1 MTTSRPSHRRPIT
14 LPARRALPA
23 LTAITLAGTLAASA
37 GAQLRIACWNITNY
51 SSGRIAEFQ
60 AAIYGVVPTPLILAG
75 QSMAPDVIILQEIL
89 GANQT
94 AGTASLTNFRN
105 LLNTAPG
112 SPGDWAF
119 ATFVTGPD
127 SKGGLMYRTSKVVL
141 AQDTTIASTG
151 GSPPLPPRNTERWI
165 IRPVG
170 YADLPAT
177 RIAIY
182 GSHMKSGDSSED
194 ISRRQAEATNIRTN
208 IATLA
213 PGTHF
218 IVGGDFNIPSSND
231 PSYQV
236 LTNANNTPGPL
247 FDPIGRPGT
256 WENSNTFRFIHTQ
269 DPAVGVQMDSRFDFI
284 LLSASLRD
292 GLGMDYIGSL
302 NTPWNLSTF
311 ADPNH
316 SYRTWGNDGTSFN
329 TSLNVTSNA
338 MVGNAIASALQGSAL
353 TIGHL
358 PVFLDL
364 RMPPRVAVSA
374 TTIDFGTVDQNSTQ
388 QRTFTIGHD
397 GNVALWNAQ
406 GLAQLNYTLPAPAAP
421 FSLAPQGTL
430 VDAPGGSVNTHT
442 VTLNTP
448 AVGHVQ
454 HTITLTLRANVVTTA
469 ICPNPS
475 NIAGPNQFSTPD
487 DALTAD
493 DIIVF
498 LGLYFGNT
506 IGPPTAGNPPSP
518 TQRIAD
524 IAGPNQSTQPD
535 GVLTA
540 DDIIVFLGRY
550 FQGC

>member
-1 MTTSRPSHRRPIT
+1 VS
-14 LPARRALPA
+14 LALA
-23 LTAITLAGTLAASA
+23 LAASA
-37 GAQLRIACWNITNY
+37 GAQLRVACWNITNY
-51 SSGRIAEFQ
+51 SNGRIAEFQ
-60 AAIYGVVPTPLILAG
+60 TAIYGVVPTPLLLAG
-75 QSMAPDVIILQEIL
+75 QSMSPDVIILQEVL
-89 GANQT
+89 GASQT

-105 LLNTAPG
+105 MLNTAPG
-112 SPGDWAF
+112 SPGDWTF
-119 ATFVTGPD
+119 ATFITGPD
-127 SKGGLMYRTSKVVL
+127 SKGGLLYRTSKVVL
-141 AQDTTIASTG
+141 SQDTTIASAG
-151 GSPPLPPRNTERWI
+151 GNSPLPPRNTERWI

-182 GSHMKSGDSSED
+182 GSHMKSGDSSDD
-194 ISRRQAEATNIRTN
+194 ISRRLVEATNIRTN
-208 IATLA
+208 ISTLA

-236 LTNANNTPGPL
+236 LTNTNNAPGPL
-247 FDPIGRPGT
+247 FDPIARPGT

-269 DPAVGVQMDSRFDFI
+269 DPAAGVQMDSRFDFI

-292 GLGMDYIGSL
+292 GQGMDYIG
-302 NTPWNLSTF
+302 NPTTPWNLGTF

-338 MVGNAIASALQGSAL
+338 MVGNAIAAALQGSAL
-353 TIGHL
+353 TLGHL

-364 RMPPRVAVSA
+364 RMPPRVAVSQ

-397 GNVALWNAQ
+397 GDVTLWTAQ
-406 GLAQLNYTLPAPAAP
+406 GLAPLNYTVPAPPAP
-421 FSLAPQGTL
+421 FSLAPLGTL
-430 VDAPGGSVNTHT
+430 VDAPGGASNAHT
-442 VTLNTP
+442 VTLDTS
-448 AVGHVQ
+448 AVGQVEQ
-454 HTITLTLRANVVTTA
+454 SITLSTNAPEASSITLTLRANIVTTA
-469 ICPNPS
+469 LCPNPS
-475 NIAGPNQFSTPD
+475 NIAGPNQFSSPD